1 MKKNAGIVL
10 IVVGILMS
18 LFTGFDLIT
27 RKEVVDLGSIEIN
40 RTEKTPIYWSPV
52 AGLILIGL
60 GSLVLFS
67 IRKQTNQ

>member
-10 IVVGILMS
+10 IVIGILMS

-67 IRKQTNQ
+67 IRKQTKQ

>member
-67 IRKQTNQ
+67 IRKQTKQ

>member
-52 AGLILIGL
+52 AGLILVGL
-60 GSLVLFS
+60 GSLGLFS

>member
-10 IVVGILMS
+10 IVIGILMS

>member
-40 RTEKTPIYWSPV
+40 RTETTPIYWSPV